1 MTPTSVGYKIVK
13 IVVCIERKRIQKDE
27 AKTRSGGRY
36 MTMERRNEK
45 KKN

>member
-1 MTPTSVGYKIVK
+1 MTPTKAGYEIVA
-13 IVVCIERKRIQKDE
+13 VVNIDRKSIQKDE

-45 KKN
+45 KKK